1 MKKCSLL
8 IFLILGLVQWSFS
21 QGEFLHRGQCGFS
34 GGLGVSINRD
44 ARGLNVLAGYSYR
57 GIVDAKM
64 TYEKEDGGTV
74 QGGVLSP
81 SITFYFVKQ
90 EDAENIPT
98 LGVSLGFSH
107 YTSKKT
113 ETVIIPDSFIV
124 SWRSYERVT
133 ESTINAIN
141 LGVTA
146 QSRIGYW
153 KVFFFQPV
161 LGASLSA
168 TNNGSEFT
176 LSGGISIGPRVV
188 HGPLLVF
195 TPSVERQSSLTTMK
209 LMLSSVI

>member
-1 MKKCSLL
+1 
-8 IFLILGLVQWSFS
+8 
-21 QGEFLHRGQCGFS
+21 
-34 GGLGVSINRD
+34 
-44 ARGLNVLAGYSYR
+44 
-57 GIVDAKM
+57 
-64 TYEKEDGGTV
+64 
-74 QGGVLSP
+74 
-81 SITFYFVKQ
+81 VKQ

-113 ETVIIPDSFIV
+113 ETVIVPDSFIV

-176 LSGGISIGPRVV
+176 LSGGISIGTRVV
-188 HGPLLVF
+188 HGPLLVL
-195 TPSVERQSSLTTMK
+195 TPSVERQSGLTTFK
-209 LMLSSVI
+209 LILYSVF

>member
-1 MKKCSLL
+1 MKRYSLL
-8 IFLILGLVQWSFS
+8 FLFFLTLVQWSFS
-21 QGEFLHRGQCGFS
+21 QGEFLLRGQSGFS
-34 GGLGVSINRD
+34 GGLGFSTNRD

-57 GIVDAKM
+57 GILDAKM
-64 TYEKEDGGTV
+64 TYAKEDGGTV
-74 QGGVLSP
+74 QGGVISP
-81 SITFYFVKQ
+81 SITFFFVKQ

-113 ETVIIPDSFIV
+113 ETVIVPDSFII
-124 SWRSYERVT
+124 SWRSYERVA
-133 ESTINAIN
+133 ESTINAMN

-146 QSRIGYW
+146 QSRIGHW

-176 LSGGISIGPRVV
+176 LSGGISIGTRVV
-188 HGPLLVF
+188 HGPLLIF
-195 TPSVERQSSLTTMK
+195 TPSVERQSGLTTFK
-209 LMLSSVI
+209 LILCSVF